1 VKPRFQISDLR
12 PYNEVLVFLG
22 SLFLLGA
29 TLAVLVTN
37 QVAWWAIVLFVLGFI
52 VLGGFLAA
60 NLREVKDAGKQ
71 HGVQVRANLSL
82 MAVAVLIIVIA
93 VNYIIQRHPL
103 QYDMTSNKVH
113 TLSPQTLEALKA
125 LKSDV
130 TATMFV
136 TQKKQPVPE
145 VGRARELLRQYAKHS
160 TKFHF
165 ETIDADVEPAKV
177 KQYGVHEYN
186 TVMFEGN
193 GNRKDVLQRDYVTY
207 AFQGRKPTPKFQGE
221 QAFTNAL
228 IRMGDTAPLTV
239 YFTEGHGERE
249 LASPQNV
256 GLNVF
261 KQMLEGGNYVVKSH
275 KFFPENKVPSDCSI
289 LAAIGPTKPFTPAEA
304 SVIATWLR
312 KGGKLI
318 LCLDPLTSVGLEEV
332 FTDFGV
338 KLGRNVVIDKTS
350 FAPPDLVAVVPQ
362 YINHAITDKLAE
374 SRIVSV
380 IPYSRSVQKVD
391 PRLKDVSASLLLLT
405 TDQGGGETDLKSREP
420 KLGPEDMKGPVHMAY
435 AFEWTPPAAEG
446 ASNTRTVKSRLVV
459 FGSSPFL
466 TNALGTAP
474 GNMDLG
480 VNAFN
485 WAAMQE
491 SKISIRPKQDE
502 QQVLNLTNVGAAFV
516 KYLVLLIL
524 PLAILGFGGYLW
536 YRRRSL

>member
-1 VKPRFQISDLR
+1 
-12 PYNEVLVFLG
+12 
-22 SLFLLGA
+22 LGA

-136 TQKKQPVPE
+136 TQKKQQVPE

-207 AFQGRKPTPKFQGE
+207 AFQGRKPTPKFQG
-221 QAFTNAL
+221 N
-228 IRMGDTAPLTV
+228 RP
-239 YFTEGHGERE
+239 
-249 LASPQNV
+249 SP
-256 GLNVF
+256 
-261 KQMLEGGNYVVKSH
+261 
-275 KFFPENKVPSDCSI
+275 
-289 LAAIGPTKPFTPAEA
+289 TP
-304 SVIATWLR
+304 
-312 KGGKLI
+312 
-318 LCLDPLTSVGLEEV
+318 
-332 FTDFGV
+332 
-338 KLGRNVVIDKTS
+338 
-350 FAPPDLVAVVPQ
+350 
-362 YINHAITDKLAE
+362 
-374 SRIVSV
+374 
-380 IPYSRSVQKVD
+380 
-391 PRLKDVSASLLLLT
+391 
-405 TDQGGGETDLKSREP
+405 
-420 KLGPEDMKGPVHMAY
+420 
-435 AFEWTPPAAEG
+435 
-446 ASNTRTVKSRLVV
+446 
-459 FGSSPFL
+459 
-466 TNALGTAP
+466 
-474 GNMDLG
+474 
-480 VNAFN
+480 
-485 WAAMQE
+485 
-491 SKISIRPKQDE
+491 
-502 QQVLNLTNVGAAFV
+502 
-516 KYLVLLIL
+516 
-524 PLAILGFGGYLW
+524 
-536 YRRRSL
+536 